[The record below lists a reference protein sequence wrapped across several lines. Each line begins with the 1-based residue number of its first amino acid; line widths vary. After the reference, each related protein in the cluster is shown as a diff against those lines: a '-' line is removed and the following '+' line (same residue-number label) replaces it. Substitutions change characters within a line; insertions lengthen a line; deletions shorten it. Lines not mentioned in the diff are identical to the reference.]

1 MPTLTLR
8 NTKGSELTFTEV
20 DNNFTALNTTVS
32 ASITAA
38 GTNQGTATAISS
50 SVTFITSAAAGTG
63 VILPV
68 PDGIERMTVV
78 NHATVPVNIYP
89 ASGGTIDNGTANAP
103 LVLPQGC
110 SVDLISTTATN
121 WTGESFDIWDDENNV
136 MVVPKHPSVPSPPPT
151 GYVGIFAK
159 SQANRPMPA
168 FIGPSGLDSVLQP
181 HMAKNGYAEWK
192 PAGNATTISAIGSAA
207 LTATGTATAKNYA
220 TTSLHTRSTG
230 VDYLVTTAAT
240 TAVAGFY
247 APTAAARYRVTD
259 GFMMI
264 FRVAPAT
271 GGTVTTR
278 RFFCGMSTSTAA
290 PTDVDPSTLTNVC
303 GVGYSNADTNWQ
315 FYFGGTATAK
325 VDTGI
330 TKPAADRVGPYT
342 VIVFA
347 PPGGAYIAAELVD
360 EVTGTSVESL
370 TTTSTNIMATT
381 TAAGPR
387 AYHSVGGTSSV
398 VGLTL
403 FSGYMETD
411 N

>member
-8 NTKGSELTFTEV
+8 NVKGSELTFTEV

-32 ASITAA
+32 ATVTAA
-38 GTNQGTATAISS
+38 GTTQGTATAITST
-50 SVTFITSAAAGTG
+50 VTFITSAASGTG
-63 VILPV
+63 VILPA
-68 PDGIERMTVV
+68 PDLGTKATIV
-78 NHATVPVNIYP
+78 NHGANPVNIYP
-89 ASGGTIDNGTANAP
+89 AVGHTIDNGTVDAP

-110 SVDLISTTATN
+110 AVDVIGTSSTN
-121 WTGESFDIWDDENNV
+121 WTGVSFDVWDDENNV
-136 MVVPKHPSVPSPPPT
+136 MVIPKHPSVPSPPPA
-151 GYVGIFAK
+151 GYVGMFAK

-181 HMAKNGYAEWK
+181 HMAKNGWAEWK
-192 PAGNATTISAIGSAA
+192 PAGGSTTISAVGNVA
-207 LTATGTATAKNYA
+207 LTATGTATTKNYA
-220 TTSLHTRSTG
+220 TTSLHTRTTG
-230 VDYLVTTAAT
+230 VDYLVTTAAA
-240 TAVAGFY
+240 TAVAGFFSN
-247 APTAAARYRVTD
+247 PGRYRVVD

-271 GGTVTTR
+271 GGTVATR

-290 PTDVDPSTLTNVC
+290 PTDVDPSTLTNSC

-315 FYFGGTATAK
+315 IYFGGTAVAK
-325 VDTGI
+325 VNTGI
-330 TKPAADRVGPYT
+330 AKPAADRTGPYT

-347 PPGGAYIAAELVD
+347 PPGGAYIAAEICN
-360 EVTGTSVESL
+360 EETGVSFESF
-370 TTTSTNIMATT
+370 TTTSTNIIATT
-381 TAAGPR
+381 TACSPR

-403 FSGYMETD
+403 FGGYMETD

>member
-8 NTKGSELTFTEV
+8 NVKGSELTFTEV
-20 DNNFTALNTTVS
+20 DNNFIALNTTVS
-32 ASITAA
+32 ATVTAA
-38 GTNQGTATAISS
+38 GTNQGTATAITST
-50 SVTFITSAAAGTG
+50 VTFITSAASGTG
-63 VILPV
+63 VILPA
-68 PDGIERMTVV
+68 PDDAERLTIV
-78 NHATVPVNIYP
+78 NHGANPVNIYP
-89 ASGGTIDNGTANAP
+89 ASGHTIDGGAANAP

-110 SVDLISTTATN
+110 AVDVIGTSATN
-121 WTGESFDIWDDENNV
+121 WTGISIDIWDDENNALV
-136 MVVPKHPSVPSPPPT
+136 IPKHASVPPSPPA

-159 SQANRPMPA
+159 SQANRNMPA

-181 HMAKNGYAEWK
+181 HMAKNGWAQWK
-192 PAGNATTISAIGSAA
+192 PAGNSTTISAIGAAA
-207 LTATGTATAKNYA
+207 LSATGTATAKNYA
-220 TTSLHTRSTG
+220 TTSLHTRTTG

-240 TAVAGFY
+240 TAVAGFR
-247 APTAAARYRVTD
+247 AATNYYRVTD
-259 GFMMI
+259 GFHMI

-271 GGTVTTR
+271 GGTVATR

-290 PTDVDPSTLTNVC
+290 PTDVDPSTLTNMC
-303 GVGYSNADTNWQ
+303 GVGYSSADTNWQ
-315 FYFGGTATAK
+315 FYFGGTATVK

-330 TKPAADRVGPYT
+330 TKPAADRTGPFT

-347 PPGGAYIAAELVD
+347 PPGGGYIAAELVD
-360 EVTGTSVESL
+360 EVSGTSVESL

>member
-8 NTKGSELTFTEV
+8 NVKGSELTFTEV

-32 ASITAA
+32 ATVTAA
-38 GTNQGTATAISS
+38 GTNQGTATAITST
-50 SVTFITSAAAGTG
+50 VTFITTAASGTG
-63 VILPV
+63 VILPA
-68 PDGIERMTVV
+68 PDLGTKATIV
-78 NHATVPVNIYP
+78 NHGANPVNLYP
-89 ASGGTIDNGTANAP
+89 AVGHTIDNGSANAP

-110 SVDLISTTATN
+110 AVDVIGTSSTN
-121 WTGESFDIWDDENNV
+121 WTGVSFDVWDDENNAIV
-136 MVVPKHPSVPSPPPT
+136 IPKHPSVPPAPPA
-151 GYVGIFAK
+151 GYVGMFAK

-247 APTAAARYRVTD
+247 APASVARYRVTD

-290 PTDVDPSTLTNVC
+290 PTDVDPSTLTNSC

-315 FYFGGTATAK
+315 FYFGGTSVAK

-347 PPGGAYIAAELVD
+347 PPGGAYLAVELVD
-360 EVTGTSVESL
+360 EVTGTSVENL
-370 TTTSTNIMATT
+370 TTTSTNIIATT
-381 TAAGPR
+381 TACGPR

-403 FSGYMETD
+403 FGGYMETD

>member
-8 NTKGSELTFTEV
+8 NVKGSELTFTEV
-20 DNNFTALNTTVS
+20 DNNFIALNTTVS
-32 ASITAA
+32 ATVTAA
-38 GTNQGTATAISS
+38 GTNQGTATAITS
-50 SVTFITSAAAGTG
+50 SVSFITSATTGTG
-63 VILPV
+63 VILPA
-68 PDGIERMTVV
+68 PDIGTIATIV
-78 NHATVPVNIYP
+78 NHASVPVNIYP
-89 ASGGTIDNGTANAP
+89 ASGHTIDNGTANAP
-103 LVLPQGC
+103 LILPQGC
-110 SVDLISTTATN
+110 AVDLIGTSVTN
-121 WTGESFDIWDDENNV
+121 WTGVQIDVWDDENNV
-136 MVVPKHPSVPSPPPT
+136 MVLPKHPSVPPSPPA

-159 SQANRPMPA
+159 SQANRNMPA

-230 VDYLVTTAAT
+230 VDYLVTTAAA

-247 APTAAARYRVTD
+247 APAAAARYRVTD
-259 GFMMI
+259 GFQMI

-271 GGTVTTR
+271 GGTVATR

-290 PTDVDPSTLTNVC
+290 PTDVDPSTLTNIC
-303 GVGYSNADTNWQ
+303 GVGYSSADTNWQ
-315 FYFGGTATAK
+315 FYFGGTATVK

-330 TKPAADRVGPYT
+330 TKPAADRTGPFT

-347 PPGGAYIAAELVD
+347 PPGGGYIAAELVD
-360 EVTGTSVESL
+360 EVSGTSVESL

>member
-8 NTKGSELTFTEV
+8 NVKGSELSFTEV

-32 ASITAA
+32 ATLSAA
-38 GTNQGTATAISS
+38 GTTQGTATAITST
-50 SVTFITSAAAGTG
+50 VTFITTAAAGTG
-63 VILPV
+63 VILPA
-68 PDGIERMTVV
+68 PDLGTKATIV
-78 NHATVPVNIYP
+78 NHGANAVNIYP
-89 ASGGTIDNGTANAP
+89 AVGHTIDNGSANAP

-110 SVDLISTTATN
+110 AVDVIGTSSTN
-121 WTGESFDIWDDENNV
+121 WTGISFDVWDDENNV
-136 MVVPKHPSVPSPPPT
+136 FVVPKHPSVPSPPPA

-159 SQANRPMPA
+159 SQANRHMPA

-181 HMAKNGYAEWK
+181 HMAKNGWAEWK

-230 VDYLVTTAAT
+230 VDFLVTTAAA

-247 APTAAARYRVTD
+247 SPAAVARYRVTD
-259 GFMMI
+259 GFQMI

-271 GGTVTTR
+271 GGTVATR

-290 PTDVDPSTLTNVC
+290 PTDVDPSTLTNIC
-303 GVGYSNADTNWQ
+303 GAGYSNADTNWQ
-315 FYFGGTATAK
+315 LYFGGTATVK
-325 VDTGI
+325 VNTGI
-330 TKPAADRVGPYT
+330 AKPAADRVGPFT

-347 PPGGAYIAAELVD
+347 PPGGTYIAAEVVD
-360 EVTGTSVESL
+360 EVTGTTFESL
-370 TTTSTNIMATT
+370 TTTSTNIMAAT